1 MHEKKL
7 RIDHLNSVENAVYT
21 YFRWICTRTILVYTT
36 WNLFLEL
43 FWYAQYLYWRNW
55 DKCKKSST
63 LLGTYSL
70 DCSDTPSPSTLLGD
84 YSLSRSDTPS
94 AFTSESKI
102 NLTEELR
109 IWLPHVNF
117 GRLPQK
123 QSRSPKPNQCTLSCS
138 TQKCAAAFQGT

>member
-1 MHEKKL
+1 MSDLMKFKEI
-7 RIDHLNSVENAVYT
+7 RILT
-21 YFRWICTRTILVYTT
+21 
-36 WNLFLEL
+36 NLGYPCNFCMRKNYEL
-43 FWYAQYLYWRNW
+43 PISIVWKMLSTLTSDEFAIEQY
-55 DKCKKSST
+55 SST

-70 DCSDTPSPSTLLGD
+70 DCPDTPSPSTLLGD